1 VAQVLAK
8 ECSRRIHFWPFDGWQ
23 IPSRTSV
30 VAEVYPSL
38 WVRRFTVVITGK
50 SLPVWALQ
58 RLGVQVHNSM
68 ARGDQSMAEGD
79 DGDTLF
85 TVTTGKAVGATIS
98 DEDMDHLGILASETA
113 WTLFSRACLSY
124 RRRRRARTL
133 FSLRR
138 NWIALS
144 PAMPFPGPPSRLCD
158 ARELRSK
165 SN

>member
-1 VAQVLAK
+1 MCPSCQGSVAKSTHAELPWLRYLPK

-23 IPSRTSV
+23 ISSRTSL

-68 ARGDQSMAEGD
+68 ARGDQPMAEGD

-98 DEDMDHLGILASETA
+98 A
-113 WTLFSRACLSY
+113 
-124 RRRRRARTL
+124 
-133 FSLRR
+133 
-138 NWIALS
+138 
-144 PAMPFPGPPSRLCD
+144 
-158 ARELRSK
+158 
-165 SN
+165 